1 MNENEVNISTP
12 FDESATLSEVVTNVR
27 TTLHSAIESRK
38 QIDRDAQLLL
48 NRIQLLKNEEAKA
61 MKNIAITKARAMNVR
76 AVKREAAIRNAERY
90 EVERRRQ
97 MELLS
102 THERNL
108 YLRESSRANRVVSL
122 KEAHQSKIQAAY
134 ETRATIRSSALQRLQ
149 EMEKEKIIASRRTE
163 LIRQERIQAKQRL
176 ATEKVQRLR
185 RFQLEYE
192 SRLAHEEELKQQ
204 SESFLAQLEKEELE
218 LIRRLQ
224 RVQKEQSLVYEELTP
239 SLPPSTP
246 PHPTTKSTPA
256 LSISSRTSPPI
267 SSSRVVPRNHHAPTV
282 ASLSRRDLG
291 GAAMR

>member
-1 MNENEVNISTP
+1 MNENDVNISTP
-12 FDESATLSEVVTNVR
+12 FDESATLSEVLTNTR
-27 TTLHSAIESRK
+27 TSLHAAVESRK
-38 QIDRDAQLLL
+38 QADRDAQLLL
-48 NRIQLLKNEEAKA
+48 NRIQLLRNEEAKA
-61 MKNIAITKARAMNVR
+61 MKNIAVTKARAMNVR
-76 AVKREAAIRNAERY
+76 TIKREAALREVQRV

-108 YLRESSRANRVVSL
+108 YLRQSAKANRVVSM
-122 KEAHQSKIQAAY
+122 KEVQQNKMQAAY
-134 ETRATIRSSALQRLQ
+134 DTRATIRSSALRRMKEL
-149 EMEKEKIIASRRTE
+149 EEEKMSASRRTE

-176 ATEKVQRLR
+176 ETEKVQRLR

-192 SRLAHEEELKQQ
+192 ARLAHEEQLKQQ

-224 RVQKEQSLVYEELTP
+224 RVQQEQSLVYEELAP

-246 PHPTTKSTPA
+246 PPSLNVKSSPT
-256 LSISSRTSPPI
+256 LSMSSRTTPPI
-267 SSSRVVPRNHHAPTV
+267 SSSRLVRSHHAPTV

-291 GAAMR
+291 GAALR